1 MLKRCLS
8 SPLCI
13 LLVGLIACGQSATGP
28 APQRYTDY
36 LNKLSPELRAKAES
50 LIAQEDELRR
60 VRLVSEL
67 ARDPANTM
75 DFLIAFY
82 DGEKSARL
90 RQAVVE
96 NLGRYNHPKV
106 KAFLEGAI
114 TADADANVSKAA
126 LERLRVQRNIE
137 MRDLLLKR
145 LETARSQNDAEGLRL
160 LGEEQ
165 ERWISLL
172 RGTMLPAFLRKPPEI
187 FSVKP
192 ENQPIRV
199 LAFGDY
205 GTGSTAQKETAATM
219 LAYHRKSPFDFGV
232 TLGDNFYSV
241 GMASPQDPRWKTWW
255 EEMYAPLGIKF
266 YASLGNHDWGLADS
280 PAAEILYSDKSQSW
294 KMPAPYYTFTAGAV
308 QFFALDTNEMSQ
320 AQLAWLKEQLDKSK
334 SRWKIVYGHHPIYSD
349 GEHGDDGRLIKNL
362 LPILEAK
369 ADIYLVGHDHIIEH
383 LKPSDTRLH
392 FLIAGG
398 GGAPLYKIKESKRAY
413 FAQSINGFAV
423 LEASVDEIKVRF
435 IGADGKQLYEYP
447 IRKSF

>member
-1 MLKRCLS
+1 MLKRYLS
-8 SPLCI
+8 SPICV
-13 LLVGLIACGQSATGP
+13 LLVAFIACGQNTPGQAQQKY
-28 APQRYTDY
+28 AEY
-36 LNKLSPELRAKAES
+36 LNKLSPAMREKAEA
-50 LIAQEDELRR
+50 LIGQEEELRR
-60 VRLVSEL
+60 VRLVGEL
-67 ARDPANTM
+67 ARDAANTM
-75 DFLIAFY
+75 DFLIAVY
-82 DGEKSARL
+82 DSEKSPRL
-90 RQAVVE
+90 RQAIVD
-96 NLGRYNHPKV
+96 NLGRYNNPKV
-106 KAFLEGAI
+106 KTFLERAI
-114 TADADANVSKAA
+114 TADVDATVSKAA

-145 LETARSQNDAEGLRL
+145 LETARTQNDAEGVRL

-165 ERWISLL
+165 ERWISLV
-172 RGTMLPAFLRKPPEI
+172 RGTMLPAFLRKPPET

-199 LAFGDY
+199 LAFGDF
-205 GTGSTAQKETAATM
+205 GTGSTAQKETAAAM
-219 LAYHRKSPFDFGV
+219 LAYHRKTPFDFGV

-294 KMPAPYYTFTAGAV
+294 KMPGLYYSFTAGAA
-308 QFFALDTNEMSQ
+308 QFFALDTNEMSDV
-320 AQLAWLKEQLDKSK
+320 QLAWLKEQLDKSK
-334 SRWKIVYGHHPIYSD
+334 ARWKIVYGHHPIYSD
-349 GEHGDDGRLIKNL
+349 GDHGDDARLIKSL
-362 LPILEAK
+362 LPILEGK

-383 LKPSDTRLH
+383 LKPSESRLH

-398 GGAPLYKIKESKRAY
+398 GGASLYKVKESKRAY

-423 LEASVDEIKVRF
+423 LEAGADEIKVRF

-447 IRKSF
+447 IRK